1 MWKRTTPT
9 PPPPTVSLSLR
20 QLFFFFW
27 FAAISC
33 LALPQRWSERPFL
46 TTIKSTRLLRPPWA
60 LLLFPS
66 SPPQTKKGRRLSSA
80 NGGCITAPWGCL
92 AKLWLVPHGSP
103 NLPAT
108 DAKRS
113 DAVPWLPFGME
124 GDWRG
129 SLNNGKHFSKPPWR
143 IPSSFFHTCFFSLSQ
158 FSICYPTHHPLER
171 PKFFYPYEQIENPI
185 SVVFLQS
192 FTLQKKEEE
201 NGPRSRTRLLSFV
214 RVGLEGRRVELNC
227 GYVVVG

>member
-1 MWKRTTPT
+1 MSTASFPLLPAPVQKGTQAVIGKRGMYR
-9 PPPPTVSLSLR
+9 S
-20 QLFFFFW
+20 
-27 FAAISC
+27 
-33 LALPQRWSERPFL
+33 
-46 TTIKSTRLLRPPWA
+46 
-60 LLLFPS
+60 
-66 SPPQTKKGRRLSSA
+66 
-80 NGGCITAPWGCL
+80 PWGCL

-113 DAVPWLPFGME
+113 GAIPWLPFGME

-192 FTLQKKEEE
+192 FTLRKKRRKKRPSFESSATIIREGGVGGE
-201 NGPRSRTRLLSFV
+201 KSRIKLWLCSSWLEKERCLPTYRHHDLICRRRYDNLLQTRWA
-214 RVGLEGRRVELNC
+214 RRYKKDLKDK
-227 GYVVVG
+227 